1 MFIVSSLPTSNNLN
15 RTNDQQLKGEGK
27 SKHAMFLA
35 TITLRVFVCVL
46 IYKASNSKRQTR
58 TTNVK
63 MKSSKNWRYI
73 EFPVFLQLSP
83 PTFLQPCPLPS
94 PREPTIQARFF
105 HRTSICVEIL
115 RKDTQVP
122 QRSKPTKAKARG
134 ANSWRKAPKR
144 SWTQK
149 NTKPGINRWFFS
161 CLVLG
166 VPFVGL
172 GGVVSCWGCLGVG
185 YLDDMSFWKARNGS
199 PQKVSW
205 ETSCKLHI
213 PTGADDVYTRKT

>member
-15 RTNDQQLKGEGK
+15 RTNNQQLQSEGN

-35 TITLRVFVCVL
+35 TITLRVFFVFLFIRPQIQSVKPGPL
-46 IYKASNSKRQTR
+46 MWKRKAQQ
-58 TTNVK
+58 
-63 MKSSKNWRYI
+63 NWSYI

-149 NTKPGINRWFFS
+149 NTWPPWPG
-161 CLVLG
+161 
-166 VPFVGL
+166 
-172 GGVVSCWGCLGVG
+172 
-185 YLDDMSFWKARNGS
+185 
-199 PQKVSW
+199 
-205 ETSCKLHI
+205 
-213 PTGADDVYTRKT
+213 

>member
-15 RTNDQQLKGEGK
+15 RTNNQQLQKRRQIQTCDVPCYNNSQGI
-27 SKHAMFLA
+27 F
-35 TITLRVFVCVL
+35 CVL

-58 TTNVK
+58 TTNLRK
-63 MKSSKNWRYI
+63 KSSKNWRYI

-94 PREPTIQARFF
+94 PLEPTIQARFF

-149 NTKPGINRWFFS
+149 STWPPWPG
-161 CLVLG
+161 
-166 VPFVGL
+166 
-172 GGVVSCWGCLGVG
+172 
-185 YLDDMSFWKARNGS
+185 
-199 PQKVSW
+199 
-205 ETSCKLHI
+205 
-213 PTGADDVYTRKT
+213 